1 MSPSTRG
8 RHTRRNPFSET
19 VRKGLLVVL
28 AVAAAYWTTWLELG
42 EDIWEGSYLG
52 YFFVLLGLAAFAAAG
67 IALRRGGELPIHD
80 RQTDII
86 VGALGL
92 GLAAAVLG
100 LLVPRYRY
108 QYELLH
114 LDVLSAW
121 LFLFSACVLLFG
133 LRPVT
138 RFWPV
143 WLLLVM
149 ASPSLYRLVMVT
161 LGGDRTAAGVTL
173 LLFAALAAGI
183 AAARTRIRGV
193 IAAGVTLVVGG
204 AGLFVIRTWFPGAPI
219 YIYQA
224 VPSILAIF
232 VGCGVM
238 YVAHRRGAP
247 WKPLDRPMNP
257 LTAAQSWSAVVT
269 VVVAAALVMFIPI
282 PQEYEKNF
290 PLVPGLVIARPE
302 TAPPGW
308 RLLDEVEYPWAQRYL
323 GPQAELTRRFIRAE
337 RGNPEWDKDSRRRR
351 VVVDTV
357 RADDQYT
364 IHELPEFVL
373 YRLAQPRISPPTFI
387 DLGHGISARLNIVL
401 DDRHLLS
408 WTWLTWS
415 WAGAGGAERI
425 TLIAADNHLPDAE
438 FPELQRT
445 ITGNIDNLLNQFLR
459 GNAVV
464 LDTHSHAVEADL
476 EPKDQ
481 DMLTS
486 LARAMVQVR
495 TS

>member
-1 MSPSTRG
+1 MSP
-8 RHTRRNPFSET
+8 RHARRSSAPET
-19 VRKGLLVVL
+19 VRKGLLIL
-28 AVAAAYWTTWLELG
+28 AAVTAAYWTTWLEIRQ
-42 EDIWEGSYLG
+42 DVWEGSYLG
-52 YFFVLLGLAAFAAAG
+52 YFYVLLGLAAFAAAG

-92 GLAAAVLG
+92 GLAAAVIG

-133 LRPVT
+133 LRPVA

-143 WLLLVM
+143 WVFLLV
-149 ASPSLYRLVMVT
+149 ASPTLYRLLMVT
-161 LGGDRTAAGVTL
+161 LGGDRTAAGVTM
-173 LLFAALAAGI
+173 LLFAGVAAGI
-183 AAARTRIRGV
+183 GAARTMFRGLV
-193 IAAGVTLVVGG
+193 AALITLAVGG
-204 AGLFVIRTWFPGAPI
+204 AGVLVIRTWFPAATI
-219 YIYQA
+219 YVYQA
-224 VPSILAIF
+224 VPSVLAIF

-238 YVAHRRGAP
+238 YVAQRWGAP
-247 WKPLDRPMNP
+247 LKPLGRPLNP
-257 LTAAQSWSAVVT
+257 LTAAQSWSAVAT
-269 VVVAAALVMFIPI
+269 VVVATALVAVIPI
-282 PQEYEKNF
+282 PEDYDKTF
-290 PLVPGLVIARPE
+290 PVVPGLVIAHPP
-302 TAPPGW
+302 TLPPGW
-308 RLLDEVEYPWAQRYL
+308 QLLEEVEFPWAQRYL
-323 GPQAELTRRFIRAE
+323 GPQAHLVRRYIRAE
-337 RGNPEWDKDSRRRR
+337 RGNPVWDKDSRRRR
-351 VVVDTV
+351 VVIDTV
-357 RADDQYT
+357 RADDEYT

-373 YRLAQPRISPPTFI
+373 YRLPQPRISPPTFI
-387 DLGHGISARLNIVL
+387 DLGHGVTARLNIVL
-401 DDRHLLS
+401 DDRRLLS
-408 WTWLTWS
+408 WTWLSWN

-438 FPELQRT
+438 FPALQHT
-445 ITGNIDNLLNQFLR
+445 ISGNIGNLLNQFLR

-486 LARAMVQVR
+486 LARAMVEMR
-495 TS
+495 AS